1 MFKRAF
7 SSGAFA
13 GAGFPLLSRVVI
25 RHPLWVIA
33 SWVVAAAVMLLTLPS
48 LAVVAA
54 QNPPEFLPQEA
65 PVYASTDLMNSAFG
79 EPAAANSVVVVLIN
93 ENGLTPDDEATY
105 RELVQ
110 TLRADTEYVMSTQD
124 FVTIPEL
131 KVVMTSEDNKAYNLP
146 VSLTGQMASGPG
158 QRAYNSA
165 LDIVDEVTAGTTLTP
180 NIVGAAATLDDVNK
194 IGARDQLLI
203 ETTTGILVFT
213 ILVLV
218 YRSFVAMMLPLLT
231 IGASLV
237 VAQQVVAGLGL
248 VGLGVGPQTLL
259 LMTAMMLGAGTDYA
273 IFLLSRYQEVL
284 RTGVTSDEA
293 MGQALTSIGQVIAG
307 SAFTVAAAFM
317 GMAFTDLGV
326 FSTVGPPLAVTILVG
341 FFGAVTMLPALM
353 VLAGRRNWLKP
364 RKDLTGRIWRR
375 SGAEIVRRPRM
386 ALAGSLTVLLALAA
400 CMSLIEY
407 NYDDRKNLP
416 DDIESNQSYEA
427 MNRHFPVSSTAQ
439 QFLLIQSPGDLRS
452 PEALADMEQLAQ
464 RISDLPGIDAV
475 RGITRPTGEMIEQG
489 KATWQAGEV
498 GTRLGD
504 AANLISENDQNLNAL
519 SGGADQLADALDEI
533 RRSVLNAVGSV
544 RGLASALD
552 EMADTVGGEKTLNEI
567 DKTASLVSNMR
578 SLGRALGFDRVR
590 LGDVGGWANPMLNSL
605 NTSPTCSADPECVAS
620 RADLQKIANLR
631 GDPALDKIAE
641 LGDILVSTD
650 GNQTLDET
658 IGSLSRSITEITSAA
673 RDLGLGETNGVTK
686 RLNTA
691 VQGANTLA
699 DSSRQLAEGVQLL
712 VDQTRNIGSGLDQAS
727 AFLMA
732 MKRDAANP
740 PMSGFYIP
748 PEMLT
753 QEEFKKAAELFI
765 SDDGHT
771 ARYLVQTALDPFSIE
786 AMDQLQLIVKTA
798 QDARPNTTL
807 QDATISMV
815 GFTVVND
822 NLRTYYNGDIRFI
835 IIITLVVVF
844 LILAIILRAIVAPLY
859 LVASVVL
866 SFVSAVGIG
875 VIFFQFILGQN
886 LHWSVPGTAF
896 LVLVAVGADY
906 NLLLIH
912 RIRDEVRHGHTMS
925 AAVVR
930 TVGATGGVITSA
942 GIIFAVSML
951 SLTVSSLSTVVQMGF
966 VIGVGLLLDTFIVR
980 TVTVPA
986 MAVLAGNAN
995 WWPSKTAGKSV
1006 AVLHMP
1012 DRDLQSPTA
1021 ADVDEEPATDEI
1033 DVGDDVH
1040 DPDTDEF
1047 AVGADEPTTEELD
1060 TDQLGTTEV
1069 DTDTDALVVGN
1080 DETAELAAGGD
1091 ELVDGDEAAHVEVEP
1106 EVIEETEPTD
1116 LSADDQDEA
1125 TVESEDAEAT
1135 AVVGG
1140 SDAPRADDLAVG
1152 DEETDEPA
1160 GDGDGEEGK
1169 AGVDSVVDSDGG
1181 EAAEADESEGDE
1193 SEGDE
1198 VDAEVIE
1205 EIEPAD
1211 FGVAEEG
1218 APSGE
1223 RETELA
1229 SGGMSDESDA
1239 AVTEPETDEVV
1250 TVAEGLDEP
1259 EVPLVADEPMAEAP
1273 AADERAAPDVHEAV
1287 EAQPSGADGESVSD
1301 SGIVEADGNAIAGD
1315 EPEALEVGSGAGEPE
1330 VEAASDQT
1338 VQPAGDVEADEQTS
1352 GGEQVDATGN
1362 SPAGEGSA
1370 EISDESAGGT
1380 ASSEVQGSE
1389 ILPEI
1394 AKSHKRRWFR
1404 RFRRH

>member
-7 SSGAFA
+7 TRGALSG
-13 GAGFPLLSRVVI
+13 GGFPLLSRVVV

-33 SWVVAAAVMLLTLPS
+33 TWVIAGIVLLLSLPS

-54 QNPPEFLPQEA
+54 KNPPEFLPEEA
-65 PVYASTDLMNSAFG
+65 PVYASTDVMNEAFS
-79 EPAAANSVVVVLIN
+79 EPAAANSVVIVLIN
-93 ENGLTPDDEATY
+93 EDGLTPQDEATY

-110 TLRADTEYVMSTQD
+110 KLRADTDHVMNTQD
-124 FVTIPEL
+124 FVSIPEL
-131 KVVMTSEDNKAYNLP
+131 RTVMTSEDNKAYNLP
-146 VSLTGQMASGPG
+146 VSLTGVMASGPG
-158 QRAYNSA
+158 QRSYNAA
-165 LDIVDEVTAGTTLTP
+165 LDIVKEVTEGSTLTP

-194 IGARDQLLI
+194 IGVRDQIVI

-231 IGASLV
+231 IGAALV

-273 IFLLSRYQEVL
+273 IFLLSRYQEVM
-284 RTGVTSDEA
+284 RSGVTSDEA
-293 MGQALTSIGQVIAG
+293 METALTSIGQVIAG

-375 SGAEIVRRPRM
+375 SGAEIVRRPRI
-386 ALAGSLTVLLALAA
+386 ALAGSLSVLLALAA
-400 CMSLIEY
+400 CMALIEY

-416 DDIESNQSYEA
+416 DDIDSNLAYEA
-427 MNRHFPVSSTAQ
+427 MNKHFTTSSTAQ

-452 PEALADMEQLAQ
+452 PEALADMEMMAQ
-464 RISDLPGIDAV
+464 RIADLPGIDAV

-504 AANLISENDQNLNAL
+504 AATLIDDNNDNLTAL
-519 SGGADQLADALDEI
+519 TSGADRLADALDEI
-533 RRSVLNAVGSV
+533 RRTVVNAVGSV

-552 EMADTVGGEKTLNEI
+552 DMADKYGGTKTLNEI

-578 SLGRALGFDRVR
+578 SLGKALGFDRVR
-590 LGDVGGWANPMLNSL
+590 LGDVGGWAAPVLGPLNS
-605 NTSPTCSADPECVAS
+605 SPTCSADPECVAS
-620 RADLQKIANLR
+620 RADLQKLANLR

-641 LGDILVSTD
+641 LGDLLVSTD
-650 GNQTLDET
+650 PNQTLDQT
-658 IGSLSRSITEITSAA
+658 VGGLSRTLTELTTAA
-673 RDLGLGETNGVTK
+673 RDLGLGESGGVSS

-691 VQGANTLA
+691 MEGANTLA

-727 AFLMA
+727 SFLMA
-732 MKRDAANP
+732 MKRDAADP

-765 SDDGHT
+765 SPDGHT
-771 ARYLVQTALDPFSIE
+771 ARYLVQTALDPFSVE

-798 QDARPNTTL
+798 EDARPNTTL

-822 NLRTYYNGDIRFI
+822 NLRTYYNGDIKFI
-835 IIITLVVVF
+835 IFVTLVVVF
-844 LILAIILRAIVAPLY
+844 LILAIILRAVIAPLY

-875 VIFFQFILGQN
+875 VLFFQFLLDQP

-912 RIRDEVRHGHTMS
+912 RIRDEVRHGHTMK

-986 MAVLAGNAN
+986 MAVLVGDRN
-995 WWPSKTAGKSV
+995 WWPSKSVGTLYLPSKPAAG
-1006 AVLHMP
+1006 AG
-1012 DRDLQSPTA
+1012 
-1021 ADVDEEPATDEI
+1021 DE
-1033 DVGDDVH
+1033 
-1040 DPDTDEF
+1040 DTDRIPDGVF
-1047 AVGADEPTTEELD
+1047 HDATTDPLDLDFSSD
-1060 TDQLGTTEV
+1060 TDQLCLDLDIDTASLHRAYSAV
-1069 DTDTDALVVGN
+1069 DTDQLDT
-1080 DETAELAAGGD
+1080 EELAAHVDEPRDDDD
-1091 ELVDGDEAAHVEVEP
+1091 ELDLETEAEEPESEVEAEADEVEP
-1106 EVIEETEPTD
+1106 EPAADEVEAAEP
-1116 LSADDQDEA
+1116 E
-1125 TVESEDAEAT
+1125 AEA
-1135 AVVGG
+1135 AEVEV
-1140 SDAPRADDLAVG
+1140 S
-1152 DEETDEPA
+1152 EETDEPQLET
-1160 GDGDGEEGK
+1160 DD
-1169 AGVDSVVDSDGG
+1169 
-1181 EAAEADESEGDE
+1181 AEAE
-1193 SEGDE
+1193 
-1198 VDAEVIE
+1198 
-1205 EIEPAD
+1205 
-1211 FGVAEEG
+1211 
-1218 APSGE
+1218 
-1223 RETELA
+1223 
-1229 SGGMSDESDA
+1229 
-1239 AVTEPETDEVV
+1239 
-1250 TVAEGLDEP
+1250 
-1259 EVPLVADEPMAEAP
+1259 
-1273 AADERAAPDVHEAV
+1273 
-1287 EAQPSGADGESVSD
+1287 
-1301 SGIVEADGNAIAGD
+1301 
-1315 EPEALEVGSGAGEPE
+1315 EPE
-1330 VEAASDQT
+1330 VEAAE
-1338 VQPAGDVEADEQTS
+1338 VEVSEETDEPQLETD
-1352 GGEQVDATGN
+1352 DAEAEEPEAEAAEVEVSEETDEPQLETDDAEAEEPEAEAAEVEITEETDEITN
-1362 SPAGEGSA
+1362 SPADTDA
-1370 EISDESAGGT
+1370 PT
-1380 ASSEVQGSE
+1380 
-1389 ILPEI
+1389 
-1394 AKSHKRRWFR
+1394 KRRWFGRWR
-1404 RFRRH
+1404 R

>member
-7 SSGAFA
+7 TRGALSG
-13 GAGFPLLSRVVI
+13 GGFPLLSRVVV

-33 SWVVAAAVMLLTLPS
+33 TWVIAGIVLLLSLPS

-54 QNPPEFLPQEA
+54 KNPPEFLPEEA
-65 PVYASTDLMNSAFG
+65 PVYASTDVMNEAFS
-79 EPAAANSVVVVLIN
+79 EPAAANSVVIVLIN
-93 ENGLTPDDEATY
+93 EDGLTPQDEATY

-110 TLRADTEYVMSTQD
+110 KLRADTDHVMNTQD
-124 FVTIPEL
+124 FVSIPEL
-131 KVVMTSEDNKAYNLP
+131 RTVMTSEDNKAYNLP
-146 VSLTGQMASGPG
+146 VSLTGVMASGPG
-158 QRAYNSA
+158 QRSYNAA
-165 LDIVDEVTAGTTLTP
+165 LDIVKEVTEGSTLTP

-194 IGARDQLLI
+194 IGVRDQIVI

-231 IGASLV
+231 IGAALV

-273 IFLLSRYQEVL
+273 IFLLSRYQEVM
-284 RTGVTSDEA
+284 RSGVTSDEA
-293 MGQALTSIGQVIAG
+293 METALTSIGQVIAG

-375 SGAEIVRRPRM
+375 SGAEIVRRPRI
-386 ALAGSLTVLLALAA
+386 ALAGSLSVLLALAA
-400 CMSLIEY
+400 CMALIEY

-416 DDIESNQSYEA
+416 DDIDSNLAYEA
-427 MNRHFPVSSTAQ
+427 MNKHFTTSSTAQ

-452 PEALADMEQLAQ
+452 PEALADMEMMAQ
-464 RISDLPGIDAV
+464 RIADLPGIDAV

-504 AANLISENDQNLNAL
+504 AATLIDDNNDNLTAL
-519 SGGADQLADALDEI
+519 TSGADRLADALDEI
-533 RRSVLNAVGSV
+533 RRTVVNAVGSV

-552 EMADTVGGEKTLNEI
+552 DMADKYGGTKTLNEI

-578 SLGRALGFDRVR
+578 SLGKALGFDRVR
-590 LGDVGGWANPMLNSL
+590 LGDVGGWAAPVLGPLNS
-605 NTSPTCSADPECVAS
+605 SPTCSADPECVAS
-620 RADLQKIANLR
+620 RADLQKLANLR

-641 LGDILVSTD
+641 LGDLLVSTD
-650 GNQTLDET
+650 PNQTLDQT
-658 IGSLSRSITEITSAA
+658 VGGLSRTLTELTTAA
-673 RDLGLGETNGVTK
+673 RDLGLGESGGVSS

-691 VQGANTLA
+691 MEGANTLA

-727 AFLMA
+727 SFLMA
-732 MKRDAANP
+732 MKRDAADP

-765 SDDGHT
+765 SPDGHT
-771 ARYLVQTALDPFSIE
+771 ARYLVQTALDPFSVE

-798 QDARPNTTL
+798 EDARPNTTL

-822 NLRTYYNGDIRFI
+822 NLRTYYNGDIKFI
-835 IIITLVVVF
+835 IFVTLVVVF
-844 LILAIILRAIVAPLY
+844 LILAIILRAVIAPLY

-875 VIFFQFILGQN
+875 VLFFQFLLDQP

-912 RIRDEVRHGHTMS
+912 RIRDEVRHGHTMK

-986 MAVLAGNAN
+986 MAVLVGDRN
-995 WWPSKTAGKSV
+995 WWPSKSVGTLYLPSKPAAG
-1006 AVLHMP
+1006 AG
-1012 DRDLQSPTA
+1012 
-1021 ADVDEEPATDEI
+1021 DE
-1033 DVGDDVH
+1033 
-1040 DPDTDEF
+1040 DTDRIPDGVF
-1047 AVGADEPTTEELD
+1047 HDATTDPLDLDFSSD
-1060 TDQLGTTEV
+1060 TDQLCLDLDIDTASLHRAYSAV
-1069 DTDTDALVVGN
+1069 DTDQLDT
-1080 DETAELAAGGD
+1080 EELAAHVDEPRDDDD
-1091 ELVDGDEAAHVEVEP
+1091 ELDLETEAEEPESEVEAEADEVEP
-1106 EVIEETEPTD
+1106 E
-1116 LSADDQDEA
+1116 ADE
-1125 TVESEDAEAT
+1125 V
-1135 AVVGG
+1135 
-1140 SDAPRADDLAVG
+1140 
-1152 DEETDEPA
+1152 
-1160 GDGDGEEGK
+1160 
-1169 AGVDSVVDSDGG
+1169 
-1181 EAAEADESEGDE
+1181 EAA
-1193 SEGDE
+1193 
-1198 VDAEVIE
+1198 
-1205 EIEPAD
+1205 
-1211 FGVAEEG
+1211 
-1218 APSGE
+1218 
-1223 RETELA
+1223 
-1229 SGGMSDESDA
+1229 
-1239 AVTEPETDEVV
+1239 
-1250 TVAEGLDEP
+1250 
-1259 EVPLVADEPMAEAP
+1259 
-1273 AADERAAPDVHEAV
+1273 
-1287 EAQPSGADGESVSD
+1287 
-1301 SGIVEADGNAIAGD
+1301 
-1315 EPEALEVGSGAGEPE
+1315 EPE
-1330 VEAASDQT
+1330 VEAAE
-1338 VQPAGDVEADEQTS
+1338 VEVSEETDEPQLETD
-1352 GGEQVDATGN
+1352 DAEAEEPEAEAAEVEVSEETDEPQLETDDAEAEEPEAEAAEVEVSEETDETTN
-1362 SPAGEGSA
+1362 SPADTDA
-1370 EISDESAGGT
+1370 PT
-1380 ASSEVQGSE
+1380 
-1389 ILPEI
+1389 
-1394 AKSHKRRWFR
+1394 KRRWFGRWR
-1404 RFRRH
+1404 R

>member
-7 SSGAFA
+7 TRGALSG
-13 GAGFPLLSRVVI
+13 GGFPLLSRVVV

-33 SWVVAAAVMLLTLPS
+33 TWVIAGIVLLLSLPS

-54 QNPPEFLPQEA
+54 KNPPEFLPEEA
-65 PVYASTDLMNSAFG
+65 PVYASTDVMNEAFS
-79 EPAAANSVVVVLIN
+79 EPAAANSVVIVLIN
-93 ENGLTPDDEATY
+93 EDGLTPQDEATY

-110 TLRADTEYVMSTQD
+110 KLRADTDHVMNTQD
-124 FVTIPEL
+124 FVSIPEL
-131 KVVMTSEDNKAYNLP
+131 RTVMTSEDNKAYNLP
-146 VSLTGQMASGPG
+146 VSLTGVMASGPG
-158 QRAYNSA
+158 QRSYNAA
-165 LDIVDEVTAGTTLTP
+165 LDIVKEVTEGSTLTP

-194 IGARDQLLI
+194 IGVRDQIVI

-231 IGASLV
+231 IGAALV

-273 IFLLSRYQEVL
+273 IFLLSRYQEVM
-284 RTGVTSDEA
+284 RSGVTSDEA
-293 MGQALTSIGQVIAG
+293 METALTSIGQVIAG

-375 SGAEIVRRPRM
+375 SGAEIVRRPRI
-386 ALAGSLTVLLALAA
+386 ALAGSLSVLLALAA
-400 CMSLIEY
+400 CMALIEY

-416 DDIESNQSYEA
+416 DDIDSNLAYEA
-427 MNRHFPVSSTAQ
+427 MNKHFTTSSTAQ

-452 PEALADMEQLAQ
+452 PEALADMEMMAQ
-464 RISDLPGIDAV
+464 RIADLPGIDAV

-504 AANLISENDQNLNAL
+504 AATLIDDNNDNLTAL
-519 SGGADQLADALDEI
+519 TSGADRLADALDEI
-533 RRSVLNAVGSV
+533 RRTVVNAVGSV

-552 EMADTVGGEKTLNEI
+552 DMADKYGGTKTLNEI

-578 SLGRALGFDRVR
+578 SLGKALGFDRVR
-590 LGDVGGWANPMLNSL
+590 LGDVGGWAAPVLGPLNS
-605 NTSPTCSADPECVAS
+605 SPTCSADPECVAS
-620 RADLQKIANLR
+620 RADLQKLANLR

-641 LGDILVSTD
+641 LGDLLVSTD
-650 GNQTLDET
+650 PNQTLDQT
-658 IGSLSRSITEITSAA
+658 VGGLSRTLTELTTAA
-673 RDLGLGETNGVTK
+673 RDLGLGESGGVSS

-691 VQGANTLA
+691 MEGANTLA

-727 AFLMA
+727 SFLMA
-732 MKRDAANP
+732 MKRDAADP

-765 SDDGHT
+765 SPDGHT
-771 ARYLVQTALDPFSIE
+771 ARYLVQTALDPFSVE

-798 QDARPNTTL
+798 EDARPNTTL

-822 NLRTYYNGDIRFI
+822 NLRTYYNGDIKFI
-835 IIITLVVVF
+835 IFVTLVVVF
-844 LILAIILRAIVAPLY
+844 LILAIILRAVIAPLY

-875 VIFFQFILGQN
+875 VLFFQFLLDQP

-912 RIRDEVRHGHTMS
+912 RIRDEVRHGHTMK

-986 MAVLAGNAN
+986 MAVLVGDRN
-995 WWPSKTAGKSV
+995 WWPSKSVGTLYLPSKPAAG
-1006 AVLHMP
+1006 AG
-1012 DRDLQSPTA
+1012 
-1021 ADVDEEPATDEI
+1021 DE
-1033 DVGDDVH
+1033 
-1040 DPDTDEF
+1040 DTDRIPDGVF
-1047 AVGADEPTTEELD
+1047 HDATTDPLDLDFSSD
-1060 TDQLGTTEV
+1060 TDQLCLDLDIDTASLHRAYSAV
-1069 DTDTDALVVGN
+1069 DTDQLDT
-1080 DETAELAAGGD
+1080 EELAAHVDEPRDDDD
-1091 ELVDGDEAAHVEVEP
+1091 ELDLETEAEEPESEVESEADEVEP
-1106 EVIEETEPTD
+1106 AADEPETEE
-1116 LSADDQDEA
+1116 ADE
-1125 TVESEDAEAT
+1125 VESETDEPQLETDDAEAEEPE
-1135 AVVGG
+1135 AEAAEVEV
-1140 SDAPRADDLAVG
+1140 S
-1152 DEETDEPA
+1152 EETDEPQLETDDA
-1160 GDGDGEEGK
+1160 EAEEPE
-1169 AGVDSVVDSDGG
+1169 A
-1181 EAAEADESEGDE
+1181 EAAEVEVSE
-1193 SEGDE
+1193 
-1198 VDAEVIE
+1198 
-1205 EIEPAD
+1205 
-1211 FGVAEEG
+1211 
-1218 APSGE
+1218 
-1223 RETELA
+1223 
-1229 SGGMSDESDA
+1229 
-1239 AVTEPETDEVV
+1239 ETDE
-1250 TVAEGLDEP
+1250 T
-1259 EVPLVADEPMAEAP
+1259 
-1273 AADERAAPDVHEAV
+1273 
-1287 EAQPSGADGESVSD
+1287 
-1301 SGIVEADGNAIAGD
+1301 
-1315 EPEALEVGSGAGEPE
+1315 
-1330 VEAASDQT
+1330 T
-1338 VQPAGDVEADEQTS
+1338 
-1352 GGEQVDATGN
+1352 N
-1362 SPAGEGSA
+1362 SPADTDA
-1370 EISDESAGGT
+1370 PT
-1380 ASSEVQGSE
+1380 
-1389 ILPEI
+1389 
-1394 AKSHKRRWFR
+1394 KRRWFGRWR
-1404 RFRRH
+1404 R